1 MWQMARDSFI
11 LYSEWAENISI
22 LSDNQAGVLI
32 KALLAFVRD
41 EQIPEMDTLTD
52 MCFRFLKAQIDRD
65 SKRYEE
71 VKNVR
76 SEAGKKGAAARWQ
89 NGKNSKGIF
98 ANSNANGKNSLYVD
112 VDDDD
117 DVDVDVDG
125 KKKDVNNECITARTR
140 ARESEDFDDGV
151 WNPDELITTTDG
163 TQIRL
168 GDVHFGETVK
178 VGMKRSGEPGT
189 TILGHKVLT
198 EEEKARMRN
207 RADEFSVKYGG
218 A

>member
-98 ANSNANGKNSLYVD
+98 ANGNANGKNSLYVD
-112 VDDDD
+112 DDVDD

-125 KKKDVNNECITARTR
+125 KKKNVNNECITAWGR
-140 ARESEDFDDGV
+140 AQRESDDE
-151 WNPDELITTTDG
+151 NPDEDWDLRHQEDCISDDDVITTADG
-163 TQIRL
+163 RVMKL
-168 GDVHFGETVK
+168 KDLKFGKTVK
-178 VGMKRSGEPGT
+178 VGMVR
-189 TILGHKVLT
+189 
-198 EEEKARMRN
+198 R
-207 RADEFSVKYGG
+207 
-218 A
+218 